1 MIVKKRDQTT
11 VVISSRQR
19 LVNGVYV
26 VSGLVIKAHAHDT
39 SPAPHY
45 YHQRVMHRLLQEPGV
60 MPPVQDDY
68 ESIAALDD
76 PELVITDLARGQGPV
91 DALRIRPF
99 SVVVMVPGD
108 LCWVPS
114 MIPALSDDSEPW
126 AVLVVDLTINKGTD
140 PRTAEILRV
149 VEVVYDDQGAPE
161 SLGYVWTAAG
171 PTRSDIHR
179 AMNDYT
185 QKTTERNQLSWA
197 TDQTS
202 SSSPRNVLCPT
213 A

>member
-1 MIVKKRDQTT
+1 M
-11 VVISSRQR
+11 S
-19 LVNGVYV
+19 
-26 VSGLVIKAHAHDT
+26 
-39 SPAPHY
+39 
-45 YHQRVMHRLLQEPGV
+45 
-60 MPPVQDDY
+60 PVQDDY

-91 DALRIRPF
+91 DTLRIRPF

-114 MIPALSDDSEPW
+114 MVPSLDDDSEPW

>member
-1 MIVKKRDQTT
+1 MKRRDQTT
-11 VVISSRQR
+11 IVISSRQR

-60 MPPVQDDY
+60 MSPVQDDY

-76 PELVITDLARGQGPV
+76 PELVITDLARGRGLF
-91 DALRIRPF
+91 DALRIKPF
-99 SVVVMVPGD
+99 AVVVMVPGD

-114 MIPALSDDSEPW
+114 MVPVLDDGSEPW
-126 AVLVVDLTINKGTD
+126 AVLVVDLTNSKSTD
-140 PRTAEILRV
+140 PRTAELLRV
-149 VEVVYDDQGAPE
+149 VEVVYDDRGAPE
-161 SLGYVWTAAG
+161 SLGDVWAAAG
-171 PTRSDIHR
+171 PARSDIHR
-179 AMNDYT
+179 AMSEYT
-185 QKTTERNQLSWA
+185 QKTTERSPQWA

-202 SSSPRNVLCPT
+202 SSSPRSVLCPT

>member
-1 MIVKKRDQTT
+1 MIVKRRDQTT
-11 VVISSRQR
+11 VIIGSRQQ
-19 LVNGVYV
+19 LVNGVHV
-26 VSGLVIKAHAHDT
+26 ISGLVIKTHTYDT

-45 YHQRVMHRLLQEPGV
+45 YHQRVMHRLLQESGV
-60 MPPVQDDY
+60 MAPVQDDY

-91 DALRIRPF
+91 DALRIKPF
-99 SVVVMVPGD
+99 AVVVMVPGD

-114 MIPALSDDSEPW
+114 MVPTLDDGSEPW

-140 PRTAEILRV
+140 PRTADILRV

-161 SLGYVWTAAG
+161 NLGDVWTAAG
-171 PTRSDIHR
+171 PTRSGIHR
-179 AMNDYT
+179 AMNEYT
-185 QKTTERNQLSWA
+185 QKTTERSPQWA

-202 SSSPRNVLCPT
+202 SSSPRSVLCPT

>member
-1 MIVKKRDQTT
+1 MIVKRRDQTT
-11 VVISSRQR
+11 VIIGSRQQ
-19 LVNGVYV
+19 LVNGVHV
-26 VSGLVIKAHAHDT
+26 ISGLVIKTHTYDT

-45 YHQRVMHRLLQEPGV
+45 YHQRVMHRLLQESGV
-60 MPPVQDDY
+60 MAPVQDDY

-91 DALRIRPF
+91 DALRIKPF
-99 SVVVMVPGD
+99 AVVVMVPGN

-114 MIPALSDDSEPW
+114 MVPAIDDGFEPW
-126 AVLVVDLTINKGTD
+126 AVLVVDLTTSKSTD
-140 PRTAEILRV
+140 LRTAELLRV
-149 VEVVYDDQGAPE
+149 VEVVYNDQGAPE
-161 SLGYVWTAAG
+161 NLGDVWTAAG

-179 AMNDYT
+179 AMNEYT
-185 QKTTERNQLSWA
+185 QKTTERSPQWA

-202 SSSPRNVLCPT
+202 SSSPRSALYPT

>member
-26 VSGLVIKAHAHDT
+26 VSGLTIKAHAHDT

-60 MPPVQDDY
+60 MSPVQDDY
-68 ESIAALDD
+68 ESIAVLDD
-76 PELVITDLARGQGPV
+76 PELVITDLARGRGLF

-114 MIPALSDDSEPW
+114 MVPALDDGSDPW
-126 AVLVVDLTINKGTD
+126 AVLVVDLTNSKSTD
-140 PRTAEILRV
+140 PRTAELLRV
-149 VEVVYDDQGAPE
+149 VEVVYDDRGAPE
-161 SLGYVWTAAG
+161 SLGDVWTAAG
-171 PTRSDIHR
+171 PARSDIHR
-179 AMNDYT
+179 AMSEYT
-185 QKTTERNQLSWA
+185 QKTTERSPQWA

-202 SSSPRNVLCPT
+202 SSSPRSVLCPT

>member
-1 MIVKKRDQTT
+1 MIVKRRDQTT
-11 VVISSRQR
+11 VIIGSRQQ
-19 LVNGVYV
+19 LVNGVHV
-26 VSGLVIKAHAHDT
+26 ISGLVIKTHTYDT

-60 MPPVQDDY
+60 MAPVQDDY

-91 DALRIRPF
+91 DALRIKPF
-99 SVVVMVPGD
+99 AVVVMVPGD

-114 MIPALSDDSEPW
+114 MVPAFDDGFDPW
-126 AVLVVDLTINKGTD
+126 AVLVVDLTTSKSTD
-140 PRTAEILRV
+140 LRTAELLRV
-149 VEVVYDDQGAPE
+149 VEVVYNDQGAPE
-161 SLGYVWTAAG
+161 NLGDVWTAAG
-171 PTRSDIHR
+171 PTRSGIHR
-179 AMNDYT
+179 AMNEYT
-185 QKTTERNQLSWA
+185 QKTTERSPQWA

-202 SSSPRNVLCPT
+202 SSSPRSALCPT